1 VANND
6 GPVRLVLNVYD
17 DGTIEQVSDTI
28 SVGLLLQ
35 IQSNLQF
42 AIENIT
48 VSLSPDAR
56 SKQVLDDSE
65 VMHAR

>member
-1 VANND
+1 MANND